1 MAFIF
6 SLSRRHENF
15 SQSSGFLT
23 LLHASC
29 IPFFNHSS
37 NQHETSLGLKGVQYG
52 SHVSVLIHKSPS
64 SKLCILKSTYTYR
77 INCSYLTKLTCS
89 NYFMVT
95 ILNALMGC
103 ETWLTCM
110 RASKLKK
117 KKNNK

>member
-23 LLHASC
+23 LLHASY

-52 SHVSVLIHKSPS
+52 SHVSADSQITQQQVMHPQIHIYLQD
-64 SKLCILKSTYTYR
+64 KL
-77 INCSYLTKLTCS
+77 
-89 NYFMVT
+89 
-95 ILNALMGC
+95 
-103 ETWLTCM
+103 
-110 RASKLKK
+110 
-117 KKNNK
+117 